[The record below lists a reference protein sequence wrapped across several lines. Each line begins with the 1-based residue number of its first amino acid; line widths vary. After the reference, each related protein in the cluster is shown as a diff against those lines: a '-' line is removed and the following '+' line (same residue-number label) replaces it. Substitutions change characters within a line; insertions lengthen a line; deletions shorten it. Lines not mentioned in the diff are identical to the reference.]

1 MKHDRDTLEAQLQE
15 YEEQLRSL
23 NSYVR
28 ELKAKPAEHGTA
40 GEHFESD
47 LSEAEHNIKFYEGEI
62 ARVKGELKQ
71 GPDGTAYLVYQD
83 ASSEWRWQLRAAN
96 HRIIAD

>member
-1 MKHDRDTLEAQLQE
+1 MRHDRDTLEAQLQE

-28 ELKAKPAEHGTA
+28 ELKAKTAEHGTA

-47 LSEAEHNIKFYEGEI
+47 LSEAEHNIFVLRRRDSAGEG
-62 ARVKGELKQ
+62 
-71 GPDGTAYLVYQD
+71 
-83 ASSEWRWQLRAAN
+83 RA
-96 HRIIAD
+96 